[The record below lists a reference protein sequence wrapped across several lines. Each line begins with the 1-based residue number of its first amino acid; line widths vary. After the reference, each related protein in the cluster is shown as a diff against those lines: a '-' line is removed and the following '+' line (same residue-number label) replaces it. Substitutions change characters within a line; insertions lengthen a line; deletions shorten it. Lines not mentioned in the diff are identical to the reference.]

1 MRSDSDTTRPLHHVL
16 IVRDFR
22 ESAAKCSL
30 TPLREL
36 DGYDFATYRHDRRVA
51 AGGRILLH
59 HEAPELTLADR
70 GSDILLLDS
79 SWRRL
84 PKLIRTV
91 DGEPTR
97 RSLPR
102 LVTAYPRESRYTPNP
117 EAGLASV
124 EALYAAL
131 AVMGDVRPEL
141 LRGYHWREAFLA
153 ANGWLRE
160 LVEAEQ

>member
-1 MRSDSDTTRPLHHVL
+1 MDHRPEHHVL
-16 IVRDFR
+16 IVRDSR
-22 ESAAKCSL
+22 ESIAKCSL

-36 DGYDFATYRHDRRVA
+36 EGYTFLAYKHDRRVE

-59 HEAPELTLADR
+59 HEAPALSLADR
-70 GSDILLLDS
+70 GADLLLLDS

-84 PKLIRTV
+84 PKLERVI
-91 DGEPTR
+91 DGEPIR

-102 LVTAYPRESRYTPNP
+102 LATAYPREGRYVANP
-117 EAGLASV
+117 DAGLASV

-141 LRGYHWREAFLA
+141 LAAYHWRREFLEANPWLEELA
-153 ANGWLRE
+153 SGPGI
-160 LVEAEQ
+160 

>member
-1 MRSDSDTTRPLHHVL
+1 MVEASQHHVL

-30 TPLREL
+30 TPLRAL
-36 DGYDFATYRHDRRVA
+36 DGYTFQTYRHDRRVDA
-51 AGGRILLH
+51 TGRILLH
-59 HEAPELTLADR
+59 HEAPELSIEDR
-70 GSDILLLDS
+70 GKDILLLDS

-84 PKLIRTV
+84 PKLVRTV
-91 DGEPTR
+91 DGEPLR

-117 EAGLASV
+117 EPGLASV

-131 AVMGDVRPEL
+131 AVLGDTREEL
-141 LRGYHWREAFLA
+141 LREYRWRDAFLE
-153 ANGWLRE
+153 ANTWLRE
-160 LVEAEQ
+160 LVRPGS

>member
-1 MRSDSDTTRPLHHVL
+1 MRHHVL

-30 TPLREL
+30 TPLRGRP
-36 DGYDFATYRHDRRVA
+36 GYEFSTYRHDRRVDA
-51 AGGRILLH
+51 TGRILLH
-59 HEAPELTLADR
+59 HEAPELSPADQGR
-70 GSDILLLDS
+70 DILLLDS

-84 PKLIRTV
+84 PKLVRTV
-91 DGEPTR
+91 DGEPVR

-117 EAGLASV
+117 EAGLASI

-141 LRGYHWREAFLA
+141 LEGYRWKDAFLA

-160 LVEAEQ
+160 LVQAQG